1 MFSTYSLVMYIYNQA
16 FQYFD
21 LGSASVA
28 SIVLVLF
35 AGSVSAIQFIV
46 SKRLV
51 NYDN

>member
-1 MFSTYSLVMYIYNQA
+1 MAGAITMYIYNQA

-35 AGSVSAIQFIV
+35 AGSVSAIQLIV